1 MPPDV
6 KRVFVQAVK
15 KGRQYMVTTSELN
28 GLNVRLLD
36 ATSDALTL
44 SNMVLDG
51 CTATVRDALPAL
63 SAFSEAVSLLDMV
76 VNAFAMTVSG
86 SERKYVRPQLT
97 LDGPVAIQNGRHPVA
112 CAQMHAEGRVFVAN
126 STFLTDAS
134 SFGAHAALLGG
145 SAWPARSRVGICAVV
160 LTGCNMSGKS
170 TYLKQV
176 ALNAVLAHTGCYVAA
191 EFASFRLLDR
201 ICSRLGSGDDTAA
214 NASTF
219 LLECRD
225 LAHILRSA
233 TSRSLCIIDE
243 LGRATSTS
251 DGFAL
256 AFAAS
261 EHLLATGAFT
271 ICATHMERLCELG
284 ALYAGSRHCHLRVVA
299 LNDRLQFVHELTEV
313 RTRRALPC
321 QAERPLCHLTAVAAA
336 RLHRGPTA
344 SARTT
349 AFCWRAAWVCLQ
361 QCCSARMQWFP
372 RWSASRCGAACA
384 WACRRGCDPA

>member
-1 MPPDV
+1 
-6 KRVFVQAVK
+6 
-15 KGRQYMVTTSELN
+15 
-28 GLNVRLLD
+28 
-36 ATSDALTL
+36 
-44 SNMVLDG
+44 
-51 CTATVRDALPAL
+51 
-63 SAFSEAVSLLDMV
+63 
-76 VNAFAMTVSG
+76 
-86 SERKYVRPQLT
+86 
-97 LDGPVAIQNGRHPVA
+97 
-112 CAQMHAEGRVFVAN
+112 
-126 STFLTDAS
+126 
-134 SFGAHAALLGG
+134 
-145 SAWPARSRVGICAVV
+145 
-160 LTGCNMSGKS
+160 MSGKS

-261 EHLLATGAFT
+261 EQLLATGAFT

-313 RTRRALPC
+313 RARRALPC
-321 QAERPLCHLTAVAAA
+321 RALPCAHAVRYHARALSVSPHAAVAAPDLRACCCAACRA
-336 RLHRGPTA
+336 RTA

-349 AFCWRAAWVCLQ
+349 AFCWRAAWGCLQ
-361 QCCSARMQWFP
+361 WCYSARMQWFP
-372 RWSASRCGAACA
+372 RWSASRCGDAS
-384 WACRRGCDPA
+384 ACRRGCNPA